1 MDMVFMFGQM
11 EIDIKDILNNVSN
24 MDKGHKN
31 LPTEI
36 YIKDNMLKENQTDM
50 VNIFGEMVAIS
61 RVILRMA

>member
-11 EIDIKDILNNVSN
+11 EIDIKDILSNVLS

-36 YIKDNMLKENQTDM
+36 CIKENMLKENQTDM

>member
-1 MDMVFMFGQM
+1 MFGQM
-11 EIDIKDILNNVSN
+11 EIDIKDILNNVLN

-36 YIKDNMLKENQTDM
+36 YIKDNMPKENQTDM